1 MLNYGLDLEELG
13 LKKLELIEKKDKL
26 TYEYKKM
33 YGEKLNRG
41 FEYTSV
47 FVDATII
54 SKVIPIDKFDN
65 EEFRKDIAYLTD
77 LYISFEDKSM
87 MPQEIEKVIPEAK
100 KEEHTYKKS
109 DKLMGR
115 NILYKGFPGAGKSY
129 RVMQEFLMDKNGE
142 MIDEQ
147 QYERVTFYSEYTNAE
162 FIGTIRPCIKNS
174 IPTYSFVPGP
184 FTNILKRAID
194 NDKTNFYLIIEEINR
209 GEAASIFGDI
219 FQLLDRKNNNGE
231 SVYAI
236 TNPLIAEEI
245 YGDENKK
252 VRIPKNLSII
262 ATMNVSDENV
272 KTFDNAF
279 ERRWETVWVLDSKGK
294 FDDKYIKG
302 MQEITWG
309 KFRKVINDA
318 ITNQQGI
325 LKNEDKQLGAYYIN
339 EKFVTDTS
347 ENNEKEREHFLYKV
361 IINLYSK
368 TCKYDKTLL
377 FDEKVKTINDL
388 VEKFLSKNYLDI
400 FKEEIKNEL
409 SK

>member
-1 MLNYGLDLEELG
+1 ME
-13 LKKLELIEKKDKL
+13 KIEKKEQL
-26 TYEYKKM
+26 TNEYKRM
-33 YGEKLNRG
+33 YGENLDRG

-47 FVDATII
+47 FVEATII
-54 SKVIPIDKFDN
+54 SKVISFDKFNN

-77 LYISFEDKSM
+77 LYISFETKGSTNALTN
-87 MPQEIEKVIPEAK
+87 ENVTK
-100 KEEHTYKKS
+100 KENYVYKKS
-109 DKLMGR
+109 SKIMGR

-162 FIGTIRPCIKNS
+162 FVGTIRPCIKNS
-174 IPTYSFVPGP
+174 IPTYSFVSGP
-184 FTNILKRAID
+184 FTNILKKAI
-194 NDKTNFYLIIEEINR
+194 NNKETNFYLIIEEINR

-231 SVYAI
+231 SVYSI
-236 TNPLIAEEI
+236 TNSLIAEEV
-245 YGDENKK
+245 YGDEKRK
-252 VRIPKNLSII
+252 VRIPENLSII

-309 KFRKVINDA
+309 KFRNVINNV
-318 ITNQQGI
+318 IVNQQGI

-339 EKFVTDTS
+339 EEFITDIS
-347 ENNEKEREHFLYKV
+347 ENNEFGREKFLYKV
-361 IINLYSK
+361 IINLYTK
-368 TCKYDKTLL
+368 TCKYDKSLL
-377 FDEKVKTINDL
+377 FSEEIKTINNL
-388 VEKFLSKNYLDI
+388 VEKFLSRNYLDI
-400 FKEEIKNEL
+400 FKDDIRDKL
-409 SK
+409 LK